1 MEEFVE
7 ELIGKGMVIQ
17 NVNGQL
23 TVVNKDTNASQLFPV
38 DTSYKI
44 HVTGDT
50 SIIGGYYKDLTD
62 RIVQALVSP
71 EAYYEQIAKPQ
82 IMNENMKGG
91 QVQADYTKSP
101 VALND
106 YNVVNNEDMTKV
118 MTQEGQ
124 GGNMVPDYNNPNV
137 VSQVDLIR
145 DGKQKGF
152 LIREADLL
160 KKLNVPTVKEAIK
173 ILETNPQLR
182 LTNFDQGK
190 ETKVNI
196 VNWEKLE
203 GYKFGKTER
212 MKDGN
217 FKLTEPNK
225 TFIDK
230 YLEILGNPTAT
241 FKNQKN

>member
-1 MEEFVE
+1 MGSSSKAKIKEIARTISDKDLFVNTYTLQGQDAKKNTYVIDLQNFRHNTFAGAMEEFVE

-145 DGKQKGF
+145 DGKQKDF
-152 LIREADLL
+152 
-160 KKLNVPTVKEAIK
+160 
-173 ILETNPQLR
+173 
-182 LTNFDQGK
+182 
-190 ETKVNI
+190 
-196 VNWEKLE
+196 
-203 GYKFGKTER
+203 
-212 MKDGN
+212 
-217 FKLTEPNK
+217 
-225 TFIDK
+225 
-230 YLEILGNPTAT
+230 
-241 FKNQKN
+241 